1 MLEVEK
7 KKTIVKATEEMKKN
21 KKPEDIIITKFEKKI
36 EYKNGEQIIKRIPIK
51 VNLTKKINE
60 TKKLIKNYSAEEKL
74 NELEKIFTK

>member
-36 EYKNGEQIIKRIPIK
+36 N
-51 VNLTKKINE
+51 
-60 TKKLIKNYSAEEKL
+60 
-74 NELEKIFTK
+74 